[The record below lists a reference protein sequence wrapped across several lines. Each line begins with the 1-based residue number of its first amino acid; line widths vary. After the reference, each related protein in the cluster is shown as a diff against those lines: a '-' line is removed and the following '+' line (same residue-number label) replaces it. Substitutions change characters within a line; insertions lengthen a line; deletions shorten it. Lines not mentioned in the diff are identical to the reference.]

1 MLELEFALL
10 GGLIADGSKAG
21 EHIASLRPEDFEEP
35 VCRSVFGA
43 IRALFN
49 RRDPVDRIS
58 LLHEL
63 GEDYAP
69 ALDEAAQRAT
79 SEVAYYS
86 QLLRQGRRLKEA
98 QKQGFEITNA
108 QSLDDIPPAL
118 DKLNALMVQRRDR
131 RPVPMSEALQR
142 FMDRHSGEPPEYLKW
157 GLPPL
162 DDKLYCEPG
171 DFVVI
176 GGYPS
181 AGKTLLA
188 SQFALELAKRYRVGF
203 FSLETSADKLTDRM
217 MAYKTQIP
225 MSRIKK
231 NQLSEED
238 WKACTRAA
246 EELNSLQFE
255 EISASGMTAT
265 DIQAYSLSRGY
276 EVIFVDYLQL
286 VQDGSKGGRY
296 EQVTNISLTLHTL
309 AQSCGITVVA
319 LAQLSRPDKTVKKP
333 QPPNMSSFRESG
345 QIEQDA
351 DVALLLYQED
361 LDNNA
366 GRRVL
371 KIGKNKEG
379 ERFAIILDFNG
390 ETQTLRPAKR
400 TASEQH
406 QAAMKACNRARKE
419 RSQQQSIFKN
429 VDDDREDPPF

>member
-1 MLELEFALL
+1 MELEFALL
-10 GGLIADGSKAG
+10 GGLIAAGGRAG
-21 EHIASLRPEDFEEP
+21 EHIAALKAEDFAEP
-35 VCRSVFGA
+35 VCRSVYGA

-49 RRDPVDRIS
+49 RRAPIDRVT
-58 LLHEL
+58 LLQEL

-69 ALDEAAQRAT
+69 VLDEAARRAT
-79 SEVAYYS
+79 SELAHYAEM
-86 QLLRQGRRLKEA
+86 LRRERRLRQA
-98 QKQGFEITNA
+98 QQRGFEIANA
-108 QSLDDIPPAL
+108 AKLEDIAPAL

-131 RPVPMSEALQR
+131 EPVPMSEALQR
-142 FMDRHSGEPPEYLKW
+142 FMDRHSGEPPKYLKW
-157 GLPPL
+157 GLPEL
-162 DDKLYCEPG
+162 DAMLFCEPG

-188 SQFALELAKRYRVGF
+188 SQFALELAKSYRVGF

-225 MSRIKK
+225 MQRIKLNK
-231 NQLSEED
+231 LSTED
-238 WKACTRAA
+238 WKACVRVA
-246 EELNSLQFE
+246 EELNSLQLE
-255 EISASGMTAT
+255 EIPASGMSAA
-265 DIQAYSLSRGY
+265 DIQAYALSRRY

-286 VQDGSKGGRY
+286 VQDASKGGRY
-296 EQVTNISLTLHTL
+296 EQVTNISLALHTL
-309 AQSCGITVVA
+309 AQSCGITVIA

-361 LDNNA
+361 LNNNA

-379 ERFAIILDFNG
+379 ARSAIMLDFNG
-390 ETQTLRPAKR
+390 ETQTLSPAKK
-400 TASEQH
+400 TVSEQH
-406 QAAMKACNRARKE
+406 RAVMEASRKAQRERA
-419 RSQQQSIFKN
+419 QQQSMFQELP
-429 VDDDREDPPF
+429 EDGEKVPF